1 MEAGIIILTRGA
13 DDGQELPGLD
23 GTGYVF
29 QDNLGL
35 LGLRILVA
43 TLPLLRDGLDQH
55 VFEGQLNLLLGGGEK
70 HDLVGVLAGGA
81 RP

>member
-1 MEAGIIILTRGA
+1 MEAGFIKLTRGA
-13 DDGQELPGLD
+13 DDGQELPGLN
-23 GTGYVF
+23 GTGHVF

-43 TLPLLRDGLDQH
+43 ALPLLRDGLNQN
-55 VFEGQLNLLLGGGEK
+55 VLEGQLNLLLGGGEE
-70 HDLVGVLAGGA
+70 HDLIGVLAGGA

>member
-1 MEAGIIILTRGA
+1 MEAVFVILTRGA

-23 GTGYVF
+23 GTGHVF

-35 LGLRILVA
+35 LRLRILVA
-43 TLPLLRDGLDQH
+43 ALPLLRDGLDQH
-55 VFEGQLNLLLGGGEK
+55 VLEGQLNLLLGGGEK
-70 HDLVGVLAGGA
+70 HDLIGVLAGRA